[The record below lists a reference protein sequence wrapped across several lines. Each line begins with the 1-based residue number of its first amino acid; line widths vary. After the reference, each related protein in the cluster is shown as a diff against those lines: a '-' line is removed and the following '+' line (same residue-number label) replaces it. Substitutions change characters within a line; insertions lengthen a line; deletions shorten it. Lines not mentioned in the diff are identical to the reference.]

1 MGCRAMFRSWRVQLR
16 EAEDAVRGG
25 RLDEAE
31 QLICGGD
38 LRQYRPGK
46 QLAAEVAGKIA
57 ERGRRRILRGELSD
71 GWRDV
76 ETSCSLA
83 GRTEG
88 LLTLRQ
94 EMIDHVLHMA
104 EADIAAGEPAKAVS
118 RLDSI
123 GRRAA
128 APEAV
133 RRLQETARRLAAA
146 ERGGRGGRS
155 SPRRGAQLGPAA
167 PAAMAP
173 PEGTGLDGAGPAA
186 GRFMLWV
193 DGVGGYLVCLQDSVR
208 LGLATPGNAI
218 EIPIMGDLSRQ
229 HARLRR
235 EDGYLIE
242 PLQSVRVNGRRIRG
256 PANLS
261 DGDEIELGEGVR
273 LRFRQPHSLSATA
286 RLEFLSRHRT
296 EPSAAGILLMAESC
310 VLGPKWQDH
319 VVCREWSQ
327 DVVLFRRDER
337 LFCRALEPLDVDGRR
352 CEGQTPV
359 APGAHVEGSD
369 FSFCLRQVA

>member
-1 MGCRAMFRSWRVQLR
+1 MFRSWRMQLR
-16 EAEDAVRGG
+16 EAEDAFRSG

-31 QLICGGD
+31 RLISGGD
-38 LRQYRPGK
+38 LLQYRPGK
-46 QLAAEVAGKIA
+46 QLAAEVAEKLA
-57 ERGRRRILRGELSD
+57 QRAKRRILSGELST
-71 GWRDV
+71 GWRDL
-76 ETSCSLA
+76 ETACSL
-83 GRTEG
+83 GGQTEE
-88 LLTLRQ
+88 LLALRQ
-94 EMIDHVLHMA
+94 EMIGHVVQAA
-104 EADIAAGEPAKAVS
+104 EADIAAGEPAKAVA
-118 RLDSI
+118 RLESMQ
-123 GRRAA
+123 RRSA

-133 RRLQETARRLAAA
+133 RNLWEKARQLAAA
-146 ERGGRGGRS
+146 R
-155 SPRRGAQLGPAA
+155 PLPKDAA
-167 PAAMAP
+167 
-173 PEGTGLDGAGPAA
+173 GDRD

-193 DGVGGYLVCLQDSVR
+193 DGVGGYLVCLQDSVC
-208 LGLATPGNAI
+208 LGLATPGNAV
-218 EIPIMGDLSRQ
+218 EVPIMGDLSRQ

-242 PLQSVRVNGRRIRG
+242 PLQPVRVNGRLIRE
-256 PANLS
+256 PTNLS
-261 DGDEIELGEGVR
+261 DGDEIELGESVR
-273 LRFRQPHSLSATA
+273 LRFRQPHALSATA

-337 LFCRALEPLDVDGRR
+337 LFCRALEPLQIDGRR

>member
-1 MGCRAMFRSWRVQLR
+1 MFRSWRMQLR
-16 EAEDAVRGG
+16 EAQDAFRAG

-31 QLICGGD
+31 RLICGGD
-38 LRQYRPGK
+38 LQEYRPGK
-46 QLAAEVAGKIA
+46 QLAGEVATKMA
-57 ERGRRRILRGELSD
+57 ERARRRILHGELSD

-76 ETSCSLA
+76 ETACSL
-83 GRTEG
+83 GGQTDE
-88 LLTLRQ
+88 LLDLRQ
-94 EMIDHVLHMA
+94 EMIDHVLQAA

-118 RLDSI
+118 RLDAV

-133 RRLQETARRLAAA
+133 RTLREKTVRLAAA
-146 ERGGRGGRS
+146 GKVGRS
-155 SPRRGAQLGPAA
+155 GRTGPRAESQQVSAATDSLAEPAER
-167 PAAMAP
+167 AMRAS
-173 PEGTGLDGAGPAA
+173 EDSSPAA

-235 EDGYLIE
+235 EDGYVIE
-242 PLQSVRVNGRRIRG
+242 PLQRVRVNGRLIRG
-256 PANLS
+256 PTNLS

-273 LRFRQPHSLSATA
+273 MRFRQPHALSATA

-337 LFCRALEPLDVDGRR
+337 LFCRALEPLEIDGCR

-359 APGAHVEGSD
+359 TPGMHVEGSD